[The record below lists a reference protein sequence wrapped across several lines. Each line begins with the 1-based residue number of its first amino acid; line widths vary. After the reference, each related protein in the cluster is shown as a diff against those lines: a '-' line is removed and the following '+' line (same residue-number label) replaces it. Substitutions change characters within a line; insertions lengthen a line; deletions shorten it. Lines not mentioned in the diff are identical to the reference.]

1 VNDVMLY
8 ARLKDL
14 GMPANT
20 AWDTTAYIRDKLHPV
35 AAVAAAKI
43 LQKTKAKPSLLKG
56 LGSTQLAM
64 QGASA
69 GATIGSAVPV
79 IGTAIGAAVG
89 AVVGA
94 LIHQGQGAQR
104 AAFAQSLDQ
113 ALSQVPTSYVG
124 RTLPWSSSTGGLE
137 QFISALMTTGVY
149 MNWDPSLL
157 TNPSVN
163 GNWSVTFVNA
173 IKALTN
179 AIINN
184 PTGNTVSVPITF
196 TPGANVGPGNFTFVN
211 PGINVGPDAISA
223 QIVMGP
229 SGLMYWMIKHLGETD
244 AHAQANAYSPAAQ
257 KVFALMIDKAT
268 ADALPASLS
277 TSLANAPIVQV
288 PAPVAQAAAPIV
300 AAAVASGTVPQLQ
313 APAGVST
320 PTTLQTVY
328 GDSVGNPID
337 APINQQLPATSA
349 LTAQQLATAGLM
361 QQLLSQGGANFTSA
375 NATQLLADIAANG
388 VEASPQGPPIT
399 NALPSWL
406 LPVGLI
412 GGGALLLVML
422 LKK

>member
-1 VNDVMLY
+1 MNDVMLY

-20 AWDTTAYIRDKLHPV
+20 AWVTTAYIRDKLHPV
-35 AAVAAAKI
+35 AAVAASKI
-43 LQKTKAKPSLLKG
+43 LQKTKAKPSTLKG

-64 QGASA
+64 TGASA

-104 AAFAQSLDQ
+104 AAFAQALDQ
-113 ALSQVPTSYVG
+113 ALAQVPTTYVG
-124 RTLPWSSSTGGLE
+124 RTLPWSASSGGLE

-157 TNPSVN
+157 TSPSVN

-173 IKALTN
+173 IKALVS

-184 PTGNTVSVPITF
+184 PVGNTVSVPITF

-244 AHAQANAYSPAAQ
+244 AHAQANSYSPAAQ

-288 PAPVAQAAAPIV
+288 PAPVSQAAAPIV
-300 AAAVASGTVPQLQ
+300 AAAVSSGTIPQLQ
-313 APAGVST
+313 APAGVAT
-320 PTTLQTVY
+320 PTTVNTVY
-328 GDSVGNPID
+328 SAGTGVDSEPITQPMS
-337 APINQQLPATSA
+337 AAAALTQQQLV
-349 LTAQQLATAGLM
+349 TAGLM
-361 QQLLSQGGANFTSA
+361 QQLLSQGGANFTSP

-388 VEASPQGPPIT
+388 VEASPQGPPVA
-399 NALPSWL
+399 NALPSWA